1 MYKVNDDTPFAALTV
16 GQVRN
21 MLSDITQLHTPI
33 ASPISDI
40 MGVNEVA
47 ELTGYSKAT
56 IYKLI
61 HRKQIPFHKPAHGG
75 RKVTFSRKA
84 IEAWLQAN
92 HVNGLQ
98 ITTKNNN
105 HENII

>member
-1 MYKVNDDTPFAALTV
+1 MYKINDDTPFAALTV

-33 ASPISDI
+33 VSPISDI
-40 MGVNEVA
+40 MRVNEVA

-61 HRKQIPFHKPAHGG
+61 HRKQIPFHK
-75 RKVTFSRKA
+75 A

-92 HVNGLQ
+92 HVKTIKEILVS
-98 ITTKNNN
+98 
-105 HENII
+105 E

>member
-1 MYKVNDDTPFAALTV
+1 MYKINDDTPFAALTV

-33 ASPISDI
+33 VSPISDI
-40 MGVNEVA
+40 MRVN
-47 ELTGYSKAT
+47 AT

-92 HVNGLQ
+92 HVKTIKEILVS
-98 ITTKNNN
+98 
-105 HENII
+105 E

>member
-1 MYKVNDDTPFAALTV
+1 MYKINDDTPFAALTV

-33 ASPISDI
+33 VSPISDI
-40 MGVNEVA
+40 MRVNEVA

-56 IYKLI
+56 I

-92 HVNGLQ
+92 HVKTIKEILVS
-98 ITTKNNN
+98 
-105 HENII
+105 E

>member
-1 MYKVNDDTPFAALTV
+1 MYKINDDTPFAALTV

-21 MLSDITQLHTPI
+21 MLSDITQWHT
-33 ASPISDI
+33 PISDI
-40 MGVNEVA
+40 MRVNEVA

-92 HVNGLQ
+92 HVKTIKEILVS
-98 ITTKNNN
+98 
-105 HENII
+105 E

>member
-1 MYKVNDDTPFAALTV
+1 MYKINDDTPFAALTV

-33 ASPISDI
+33 VSPISDI
-40 MGVNEVA
+40 MRVNEVA

-61 HRKQIPFHKPAHGG
+61 HRKQIPFQPAHGG

-92 HVNGLQ
+92 HVKTIKEILVS
-98 ITTKNNN
+98 
-105 HENII
+105 E

>member
-1 MYKVNDDTPFAALTV
+1 MYKINDDTPFAALTV
-16 GQVRN
+16 GQVGN

-33 ASPISDI
+33 VSPISDI
-40 MGVNEVA
+40 MRVNEVA

-92 HVNGLQ
+92 HVKTIKEILVS
-98 ITTKNNN
+98 
-105 HENII
+105 E